1 MIARAVPGRYAEA
14 QRHAAQGLRER
25 PAQVLAED
33 GHLCQIVM
41 EREQDELV
49 AAVADEDVAA
59 VGLCMDDGGDLL

>member
-1 MIARAVPGRYAEA
+1 
-14 QRHAAQGLRER
+14 
-25 PAQVLAED
+25 
-33 GHLCQIVM
+33 M